1 MKAKKIEKRLAE
13 ISPKLYL
20 VTSVFNE
27 DKPFQIC
34 YKDNIVI
41 YDFSIKM
48 FGSIMVVDELEDDEM
63 FLELQA
69 LINDYWGIGH
79 IKAIKKGKSKKSK
92 KGDASINNEQ
102 TRL

>member
-1 MKAKKIEKRLAE
+1 MKAKKIAKRLTK
-13 ISPKLYL
+13 ISPKLHL

-48 FGSIMVVDELEDDEM
+48 FGSIMVVDELENDEM

-79 IKAIKKGKSKKSK
+79 IKAIKKRQKAK
-92 KGDASINNEQ
+92 KGGKHK
-102 TRL
+102 